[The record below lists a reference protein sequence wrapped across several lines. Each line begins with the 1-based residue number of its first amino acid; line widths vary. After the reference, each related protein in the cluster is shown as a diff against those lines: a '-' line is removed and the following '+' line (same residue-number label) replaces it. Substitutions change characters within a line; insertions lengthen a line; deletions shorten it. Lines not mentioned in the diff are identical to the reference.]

1 MAVFATTLGAGVLYR
16 KGLYLHKFRPIGY
29 EMDLRHLRYFVAVAE
44 NELVTR
50 AAQRLR
56 VSQPPLSRAIR
67 EFETELGV
75 DLFQRQKQRLTL
87 TAVGAVLLDDAR
99 AILSRVNGFKQR
111 AQSLSSGEQGR
122 IRVGYVD
129 GAMQGGLLSKHLR
142 ELRARCPSLAVDLVP
157 LNSEM
162 QLKALADGV
171 IDAGIVYTPRSER
184 DDVALHKLLSDRLLL
199 ALPADDRLARKRQ
212 IRPPDLDGA
221 AWVAVP
227 REEDANWQVQFAA
240 RCASAGFRPEI
251 RYEVSQL
258 SAMLGL
264 VEAGVCRGFVPASAT
279 RAEVPGVKFR
289 TLPWWTDTVN
299 FWLAWR
305 KQNPAPA
312 VRQLLLANRISVP
325 AEAFGRRAAPP

>member
-1 MAVFATTLGAGVLYR
+1 
-16 KGLYLHKFRPIGY
+16 
-29 EMDLRHLRYFVAVAE
+29 MDLRHLRYFVAVAE

-67 EFETELGV
+67 EFESELGV
-75 DLFQRQKQRLTL
+75 DLFRRQKQRLTL
-87 TAVGAVLLDDAR
+87 TAVGAVLLDDAK

-157 LNSEM
+157 LNSEL

-171 IDAGIVYTPRSER
+171 IDAGIVYTPRSES
-184 DDVALHKLLSDRLLL
+184 DDVVVHKLLADRQLL
-199 ALPADDRLARKRQ
+199 ALPVDDRLAGKRR

-221 AWVAVP
+221 AWVVVP
-227 REEDANWQVQFAA
+227 REEDPNWQARFAQ
-240 RCASAGFRPEI
+240 RCASAGFRPEV

-264 VEAGVCRGFVPASAT
+264 VEAGVGRGFVPASAT

-289 TLPWWTDTVN
+289 SLSWWTHTVD

-305 KQNPAPA
+305 KQTPPPA
-312 VRQLLLANRISVP
+312 VRQLLLANGIS
-325 AEAFGRRAAPP
+325 AD